1 MGILQ
6 GTPPTMTP
14 AAPVVSPRVSISAN
28 LRTGVALGR
37 LHALL
42 RARMETCPVDDLIV
56 INAGTPD
63 ADTSTDSWTEAT
75 DVLGPEGGL
84 DRHLQWFASLRGSA
98 PDVGVRVTH
107 DASATMLVTE
117 IDLIFLFLAD
127 PSASYTADT
136 FERAAHAAG
145 IVARHVLQ
153 DQRWAEGADGTL
165 ISRFTADAAPQGRG
179 RGLQVTVG
187 FRFRHM
193 EGF

>member
-1 MGILQ
+1 MGIIE

-14 AAPVVSPRVSISAN
+14 AEPVASPRVPISAN
-28 LRTGVALGR
+28 LRTGVSLGR
-37 LHALL
+37 MHALL
-42 RARMETCPVDDLIV
+42 RARMASCPVDDLIV
-56 INAGTPD
+56 LGAGVPD
-63 ADTSTDSWTEAT
+63 ADTSADSWTEAT

-84 DRHLQWFASLRGSA
+84 NRHLQWFASLRGSA
-98 PDVGVRVTH
+98 PDPGARVTR

-127 PSASYTADT
+127 PSAAYTADT

-153 DQRWAEGADGTL
+153 DLRWAEGADGTL
-165 ISRFTADAAPQGRG
+165 ISRFTADNAPDGRG

>member
-1 MGILQ
+1 MGILE

-14 AAPVVSPRVSISAN
+14 AEPVASPRVPISAN
-28 LRTGVALGR
+28 LRTGVSLGR
-37 LHALL
+37 MHALL
-42 RARMETCPVDDLIV
+42 RQRMASCPVDDLIV
-56 INAGTPD
+56 LGAGVPD

-84 DRHLQWFASLRGSA
+84 NRHLQWFASLRGSA
-98 PDVGVRVTH
+98 PDPGARVTR

-127 PSASYTADT
+127 PSAAYTADT

-153 DQRWAEGADGTL
+153 EQAWAEGADGTL
-165 ISRFTADAAPQGRG
+165 ISRFTADNAPDGRG

>member
-1 MGILQ
+1 MGILE

-14 AAPVVSPRVSISAN
+14 AEPVASPRVPISAN
-28 LRTGVALGR
+28 LRTGVSLGR
-37 LHALL
+37 MHALL
-42 RARMETCPVDDLIV
+42 RQRMASCPVDDLIV
-56 INAGTPD
+56 LGAGVPD

-84 DRHLQWFASLRGSA
+84 NRHLQWFASLRGSA
-98 PDVGVRVTH
+98 PDPGARVTR

-127 PSASYTADT
+127 PSASFTADT

-153 DQRWAEGADGTL
+153 DLRWAEGADGTL
-165 ISRFTADAAPQGRG
+165 VSRFTADNAPDGRG